1 MPNSDLSIVLRAY
14 RLHSITYL
22 YQYGGYGT
30 YEKVY
35 FAENEVTK
43 KAEDPKLD
51 GLTFRGWYTSADG
64 SGEAYQFGEK
74 LLTDVTLYA
83 IWTCDVTVHFTPAKG
98 IQNRF

>member
-1 MPNSDLSIVLRAY
+1 MLFRSGLEVTSENADVTFQIDDNKVSFIMPNSDLSIVLRAY

-51 GLTFRGWYTSADG
+51 GLRRKAADR
-64 SGEAYQFGEK
+64 
-74 LLTDVTLYA
+74 
-83 IWTCDVTVHFTPAKG
+83 CDPV
-98 IQNRF
+98 